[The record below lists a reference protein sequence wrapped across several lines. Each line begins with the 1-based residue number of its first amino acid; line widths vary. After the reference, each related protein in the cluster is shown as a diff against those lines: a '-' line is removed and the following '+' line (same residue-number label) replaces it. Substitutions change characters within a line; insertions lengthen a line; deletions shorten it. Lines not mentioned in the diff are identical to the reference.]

1 MINGVGTN
9 ALEATLDAV
18 SEEPGFAH
26 VTFGLESDWV
36 DGCHQRATTTD
47 FVQNG
52 KVVESRTARYVMESD
67 EPAALLGT
75 DQAASLGEYVLQAPT
90 ACYAATFAANAAVR
104 NIELD
109 SLRLEMRTDFDLH
122 GFLGLDNSVRPGA
135 QEVRVAV
142 YATSSNASQEE
153 LRELTEIVQQR
164 SPIRDTLASAVS
176 VKTILVEQ

>member
-75 DQAASLGEYVLQAPT
+75 DQAASPGEYVLQAPA
-90 ACYAATFAANAAVR
+90 ACYG
-104 NIELD
+104 LP
-109 SLRLEMRTDFDLH
+109 SQRTPPF
-122 GFLGLDNSVRPGA
+122 
-135 QEVRVAV
+135 
-142 YATSSNASQEE
+142 ATSSWTHSVSRCAPI
-153 LRELTEIVQQR
+153 LT
-164 SPIRDTLASAVS
+164 STDFLAWTTLYV
-176 VKTILVEQ
+176 LVHKR

>member
-1 MINGVGTN
+1 
-9 ALEATLDAV
+9 
-18 SEEPGFAH
+18 
-26 VTFGLESDWV
+26 
-36 DGCHQRATTTD
+36 
-47 FVQNG
+47 
-52 KVVESRTARYVMESD
+52 MESD